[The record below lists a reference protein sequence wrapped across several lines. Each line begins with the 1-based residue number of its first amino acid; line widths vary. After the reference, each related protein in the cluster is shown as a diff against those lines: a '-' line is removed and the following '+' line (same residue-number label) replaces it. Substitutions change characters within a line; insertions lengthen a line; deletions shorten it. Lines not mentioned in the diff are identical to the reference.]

1 MSKQLVLS
9 PRLLVAAVSA
19 FAGIVEVERWAQP
32 AIWAQMVRRQLGVPR
47 EGRWDAALV
56 QHCGY
61 WSHYDHE
68 EDRSAWPVPKA
79 ATAEDFAKWG
89 KRLGPLR
96 TDVTPGDTLLQF
108 NPGQKAFVRAG
119 VVVRVLAY
127 GWWTPN
133 RPYVDVESIE
143 GDAGPRGELA
153 GGEAL
158 RVSRRL
164 SPRTGDRFL
173 RWSEAGTA
181 DQGGDAPGAAA

>member
-1 MSKQLVLS
+1 MTPNSRRS
-9 PRLLVAAVSA
+9 TAAPWPGYPRG
-19 FAGIVEVERWAQP
+19 AG
-32 AIWAQMVRRQLGVPR
+32 
-47 EGRWDAALV
+47 GRWRRWGCRVPIPGAV
-56 QHCGY
+56 RGGP
-61 WSHYDHE
+61 HE
-68 EDRSAWPVPKA
+68 QTEENRSGWPVPQA

-89 KRLGPLR
+89 KRLGLLR
-96 TDVTPGDTLLQF
+96 TDVTPGDILLQF

-158 RVSRRL
+158 RVARRL

-173 RWSEAGTA
+173 RWSEAGRGE
-181 DQGGDAPGAAA
+181 GGDAAGEAA